1 MAVRFLLLRCWV
13 GLVGIVAV
21 VNALQC
27 FFDPK
32 YTSRRLYTLD
42 PQQGIAAVGMV
53 GSARCG
59 VNYNL
64 VQHIST
70 KL

>member
-1 MAVRFLLLRCWV
+1 MWSYETGDAVSVNRGLAMAVCFLLLRCWV
-13 GLVGIVAV
+13 GLAGIVAV

-42 PQQGIAAVGMV
+42 PQQVESAAV
-53 GSARCG
+53 
-59 VNYNL
+59 
-64 VQHIST
+64 
-70 KL
+70 